1 VFLKEAGNLDLG
13 AQSFQATGARQN
25 GSGVRKFIAAEWL
38 YRENNSAEDAI
49 DICHRL
55 MPPEFSAASSVARW
69 MIYIIQSRQDRAER
83 PGVLKMHQLLKQD
96 MAPQASQSGLLAPDT
111 TGMNFY
117 RADPALTD
125 LLRIHLPEK
134 LFNHIEPHLDRL
146 GELAGGRL
154 DECARLADRHGPVL
168 HPRDKFGRDVQSIE
182 YHPAYHELERAAF
195 GEFGIHALSIR
206 KGIMGWPDKY
216 PVVAKHAFTFLFN
229 QTEFGMGCPINVTD
243 GCAKLLANFG
253 SEELK
258 AKYFD
263 GLTQT
268 DMSRLTQGGQFMT
281 EKEGGSDVGTLTT
294 SAVQEGDHW
303 RLYGEKWFCSNADA
317 KVVMLLARPEGAPP
331 GTRGVGLFLMP
342 RFLEDGSQNHYRIV
356 RLKDKLGTRSMASGE
371 IKLEGAI
378 AYAVGKLD
386 RGFVQMAEM
395 VNSSRL
401 SNGVKSTALMRRAWH
416 DAMTVA
422 KNRVVFGSRILDLPL
437 GRRQLLKIMLATE
450 QALSMSFLTADALDR
465 AEAGSQD
472 AAALLRILT
481 PTLKFRATRDARK
494 VCGDALEMRG
504 GIGYIEEFATARL
517 LRDAHLGSI
526 WEGTGNIVALD
537 ALKRAVG
544 RHGAES
550 ALAAD
555 LHARLDD
562 SAEVPQAWRDKL
574 RGLADRAVGFAREVA
589 AHSDNE
595 AESRR
600 ATSLLYHVASAV
612 QLAWEAQRIHARR
625 GDARRLL
632 LSRLVVDQRVTPN
645 DPFRLAE
652 NKSQGAIAALLLGD
666 RPAGMAEVGE
676 LLRGA

>member
-1 VFLKEAGNLDLG
+1 
-13 AQSFQATGARQN
+13 
-25 GSGVRKFIAAEWL
+25 
-38 YRENNSAEDAI
+38 
-49 DICHRL
+49 
-55 MPPEFSAASSVARW
+55 
-69 MIYIIQSRQDRAER
+69 
-83 PGVLKMHQLLKQD
+83 MHQLAKHDQVTMPAEL
-96 MAPQASQSGLLAPDT
+96 PGLLAPDT
-111 TGMNFY
+111 SGMNFY
-117 RADPALTD
+117 RADLALTD
-125 LLRIHLPEK
+125 LLRIHLPEA
-134 LFNHIEPHLDRL
+134 LFRHIEPHLDRL
-146 GELAGGRL
+146 GALAGGHL
-154 DECARLADRHGPVL
+154 DECARLADRHVPVL
-168 HPRDKFGRDVQSIE
+168 HQRDRFGRDAQWIE
-182 YHPAYHELERAAF
+182 YHPAYRELERAAF
-195 GEFGIHALSIR
+195 GEFGIHAMSLR
-206 KGIMGWPDKY
+206 KGIMGWPQPY

-229 QTEFGMGCPINVTD
+229 QAEFGLGCPINVTD
-243 GCAKLLANFG
+243 GCGKLLAKFG
-253 SEELK
+253 SEALK
-258 AKYFD
+258 TKYLD

-281 EKEGGSDVGTLTT
+281 EKEGGSDVGKLTT
-294 SAVQEGDHW
+294 TAVQEGDHW
-303 RLYGEKWFCSNADA
+303 RLTGEKWFCSNADA
-317 KVVMLLARPEGAPP
+317 QVVMLLARPQGAEG

-342 RFLEDGSQNHYRIV
+342 RLLDDGSPNHYRIV

-401 SNGVKSTALMRRAWH
+401 SNGVKSTALMRRAHH

-422 KNRVVFGSRILDLPL
+422 KNRVVFGSRIIDLPL
-437 GRRQLLKIMLATE
+437 ARRQLMKIMLATE
-450 QALSMSFLTADALDR
+450 QALSMSFVTADALDR

-537 ALKRAVG
+537 TLKRAVG
-544 RHGAES
+544 RHGAEA

-562 SAEVPQAWRDKL
+562 SAGVPQAWRGTL
-574 RGLADRAVGFAREVA
+574 RDLTDRAIGFAREVA
-589 AHSDNE
+589 SRSDNE
-595 AESRR
+595 ADARR
-600 ATSLLYHVASAV
+600 ATSLLYHAASAV
-612 QLAWEAQRIHARR
+612 TLAWEGGRIHQMR

-632 LSRLVVDQRVTPN
+632 LSRMVVDHRVSPG

-652 NKSQGAIAALLLGD
+652 NATQRAVTSHLLGD
-666 RPAGMAEVGE
+666 RAVGMAEVGE
-676 LLRGA
+676 LLIGA

>member
-1 VFLKEAGNLDLG
+1 
-13 AQSFQATGARQN
+13 
-25 GSGVRKFIAAEWL
+25 
-38 YRENNSAEDAI
+38 
-49 DICHRL
+49 
-55 MPPEFSAASSVARW
+55 
-69 MIYIIQSRQDRAER
+69 
-83 PGVLKMHQLLKQD
+83 MHQLAKHGD
-96 MAPQASQSGLLAPDT
+96 VTTPADRPGLLAPDT
-111 TGMNFY
+111 SGMNFY

-125 LLRIHLPEK
+125 LLRIHLPDP
-134 LFNHIEPHLDRL
+134 LFRHIEPHLDRL
-146 GELAGGRL
+146 GALAGGHL
-154 DECARLADRHGPVL
+154 DECARLADRHVPVL
-168 HPRDKFGRDVQSIE
+168 HQRDRFGRDAQWIE
-182 YHPAYHELERAAF
+182 YHPAYRELERAAF
-195 GEFGIHALSIR
+195 GEFGIHAMSLR
-206 KGIMGWPDKY
+206 KGIMGWPQPY

-229 QTEFGMGCPINVTD
+229 QAEFGLGCPINVTD
-243 GCAKLLANFG
+243 GCAKLLARFG
-253 SEELK
+253 SDALK
-258 AKYFD
+258 AKYLD

-268 DMSRLTQGGQFMT
+268 DLSRLTQGGQFMT

-294 SAVQEGDHW
+294 TAVQEGDHW
-303 RLYGEKWFCSNADA
+303 RLTGEKWFCSNADA
-317 KVVMLLARPEGAPP
+317 KVVMLLARPQGAEG

-342 RFLEDGSQNHYRIV
+342 RFLDDGSPNHYRIV

-401 SNGVKSTALMRRAWH
+401 SNGVKSTALMRRAHH

-422 KNRVVFGSRILDLPL
+422 RNRVVFGQRIIDLPL
-437 GRRQLLKIMLATE
+437 ARRQLMKIMLATE
-450 QALSMSFLTADALDR
+450 QALSMSFVTADALDR
-465 AEAGSQD
+465 GEAGSQD

-526 WEGTGNIVALD
+526 WEGTGNIVAID

-544 RHGAES
+544 RHGADA

-562 SAEVPQAWRDKL
+562 AANVPQAWRSTL
-574 RGLADRAVGFAREVA
+574 RDLTDRAIGFAREVA
-589 AHSDNE
+589 SRVDNE
-595 AESRR
+595 AEARR

-612 QLAWEAQRIHARR
+612 VLAWEGGRIHEMR

-632 LSRLVVDQRVTPN
+632 LSRMVIDHRVAAR
-645 DPFRLAE
+645 DPFRLTE
-652 NKSQGAIAALLLGD
+652 NPVQRAITDHLLGERAVD
-666 RPAGMAEVGE
+666 MAEVGE
-676 LLRGA
+676 LLAAA

>member
-1 VFLKEAGNLDLG
+1 
-13 AQSFQATGARQN
+13 
-25 GSGVRKFIAAEWL
+25 
-38 YRENNSAEDAI
+38 
-49 DICHRL
+49 
-55 MPPEFSAASSVARW
+55 
-69 MIYIIQSRQDRAER
+69 
-83 PGVLKMHQLLKQD
+83 MHQPARHD
-96 MAPQASQSGLLAPDT
+96 DVTSPADRPGLLAPDT
-111 TGMNFY
+111 SGMNFY

-125 LLRIHLPEK
+125 LLRIHLPDA
-134 LFNHIEPHLDRL
+134 LFRHIEPHLDRL
-146 GELAGGRL
+146 GALAGGHL
-154 DECARLADRHGPVL
+154 DECARLADRHVPVL
-168 HPRDKFGRDVQSIE
+168 HQRDRFGRDAQWIE
-182 YHPAYHELERAAF
+182 YHPAYRELERAAF
-195 GEFGIHALSIR
+195 GEFGIHAMSLR
-206 KGIMGWPDKY
+206 KGIMGWPEPY

-229 QTEFGMGCPINVTD
+229 QAEFGLGCPINVTD
-243 GCAKLLANFG
+243 GCAKLLSKFG
-253 SEELK
+253 SEALK
-258 AKYFD
+258 AKYLD

-294 SAVQEGDHW
+294 TAVQEGDHW
-303 RLYGEKWFCSNADA
+303 LLSGEKWFCSNADA
-317 KVVMLLARPEGAPP
+317 KVVMLLARPQGAAG

-342 RFLEDGSQNHYRIV
+342 RFLDDGSPNHYRIV

-371 IKLEGAI
+371 IKLEGAV
-378 AYAVGKLD
+378 AYAVGRLD

-401 SNGVKSTALMRRAWH
+401 SNGVKSTALMRRAHH
-416 DAMTVA
+416 DAMTVTR
-422 KNRVVFGSRILDLPL
+422 NRVVFGSRIIDLPL
-437 GRRQLLKIMLATE
+437 ARRQLMKIMLPTE

-465 AEAGSQD
+465 GEAGSQD

-526 WEGTGNIVALD
+526 WEGTGNIVAID

-544 RHGAES
+544 RHGADS

-562 SAEVPQAWRDKL
+562 SANVPQAWRSRL
-574 RGLADRAVGFAREVA
+574 RDLTDRAIGFAREVA
-589 AHSDNE
+589 GRIDNE
-595 AESRR
+595 AEARR

-612 QLAWEAQRIHARR
+612 ALAWEGGRIHEMR

-632 LSRLVVDQRVTPN
+632 LSRMVIDHRVSAS
-645 DPFRLAE
+645 DPFRLTE
-652 NKSQGAIAALLLGD
+652 NPVQRAMTDRLLGE
-666 RPAGMAEVGE
+666 RAVGMAEVGE
-676 LLRGA
+676 LLGTA

>member
-1 VFLKEAGNLDLG
+1 
-13 AQSFQATGARQN
+13 
-25 GSGVRKFIAAEWL
+25 
-38 YRENNSAEDAI
+38 
-49 DICHRL
+49 
-55 MPPEFSAASSVARW
+55 
-69 MIYIIQSRQDRAER
+69 
-83 PGVLKMHQLLKQD
+83 MHQLLSRD
-96 MAPQASQSGLLAPDT
+96 DISTGAAPGLLAPDT

-117 RADPALTD
+117 RADPALYA
-125 LLRIHLPEK
+125 LLRIHLPAA
-134 LFNHIEPHLDRL
+134 LLQHLVPHLDRL
-146 GELAGGRL
+146 GQLAGGYL

-168 HPRDKFGRDVQSIE
+168 HQRDRFGRDVQWIE
-182 YHPAYHELERAAF
+182 YHPAYRELERAAF
-195 GEFGIHALSIR
+195 GEFGIHAMSLR
-206 KGIMGWPDKY
+206 KGILGWPDPY
-216 PVVAKHAFTFLFN
+216 PVIAKHAFTFLFN
-229 QTEFGMGCPINVTD
+229 QAEFGLGCPINVTD
-243 GCAKLLANFG
+243 GCAKLLAKFG
-253 SEELK
+253 SQELQD
-258 AKYFD
+258 KYLD

-268 DMSRLTQGGQFMT
+268 DMERLTQGGQFMT

-294 SAVQEGDHW
+294 TAVQEGGHW
-303 RLYGEKWFCSNADA
+303 RLTGEKWFCSNADA
-317 KVVMLLARPEGAPP
+317 EVVMLLARPEGAPG

-342 RFLEDGSQNHYRIV
+342 RFLDDGTQNHYRIV

-378 AYAVGKLD
+378 AYSVGRLD

-401 SNGVKSTALMRRAWH
+401 SNGVKSTALMRRAYH

-422 KNRVVFGSRILDLPL
+422 SSRIVFGRRIIDLPL
-437 GRRQLLKIMLATE
+437 GRRQLMKIMLATE
-450 QALSMSFLTADALDR
+450 QALSLSFVTADALDR

-504 GIGYIEEFATARL
+504 GIGYVEEFATARL

-555 LHARLDD
+555 LHARLDE
-562 SAEVPQAWRDKL
+562 SAQVPQTWRDQL
-574 RGLADRAVGFAREVA
+574 RVLVDRTIGFARAVA
-589 AHSDNE
+589 ADADNE
-595 AESRR
+595 ADARR
-600 ATSLLYHVASAV
+600 ATSLLYHLASAV
-612 QLAWEAQRIHARR
+612 TLAWEAGRIHAMR

-632 LSRLVVDQRVTPN
+632 LSKLVVQHRLEVN

-652 NKSQGAIAALLLGD
+652 NRSQDAIADLLLGGQA
-666 RPAGMAEVGE
+666 AGMAEVGE
-676 LLRGA
+676 LLAAT

>member
-1 VFLKEAGNLDLG
+1 M
-13 AQSFQATGARQN
+13 QP
-25 GSGVRKFIAAEWL
+25 
-38 YRENNSAEDAI
+38 
-49 DICHRL
+49 H
-55 MPPEFSAASSVARW
+55 
-69 MIYIIQSRQDRAER
+69 
-83 PGVLKMHQLLKQD
+83 KQD
-96 MAPQASQSGLLAPDT
+96 LKTPSASQPGLLAPDT

-125 LLRIHLPEK
+125 LLKLHLSDA
-134 LFNHIEPHLDRL
+134 LFRHIEPHLDRL
-146 GELAGGRL
+146 GGLAGGYL
-154 DECARLADRHGPVL
+154 DECARLADRHTPVL
-168 HPRDKFGRDVQSIE
+168 HQRDKFGRDVQNIE
-182 YHPAYHELERAAF
+182 YHPAYREIEKAAF
-195 GEFGIHALSIR
+195 GEFGIHALSLR

-253 SEELK
+253 SEALK
-258 AKYFD
+258 AKYLD

-294 SAVQEGDHW
+294 RAVQEGDHW

-317 KVVMLLARPEGAPP
+317 KVVMLLARPEGAGP

-342 RFLEDGSQNHYRIV
+342 RFLDDGSQNHYRIV

-371 IKLEGAI
+371 IKFDGAI

-416 DAMTVA
+416 DAITVA
-422 KNRVVFGSRILDLPL
+422 RGRVVFGQRIIDLPL
-437 GRRQLLKIMLATE
+437 ARRQLMKIMLPTE

-494 VCGDALEMRG
+494 VCGDAMEMRG
-504 GIGYIEEFATARL
+504 GIGYIEEFVTPRL

-526 WEGTGNIVALD
+526 WEGTGNIVAID

-544 RHGAES
+544 RHGADN

-562 SAEVPQAWRDKL
+562 SPNVPQAWRNRL
-574 RGLADRAVGFAREVA
+574 RELSDRAIVFAREVA
-589 AHSDNE
+589 GRIDNE
-595 AESRR
+595 GDARR

-612 QLAWEAQRIHARR
+612 ALAWEGGRIHEMR

-632 LSRLVVDQRVTPN
+632 LSRMVIDHRVMPG

-652 NKSQGAIAALLLGD
+652 NTVQRRMTEHLLGD
-666 RPAGMAEVGE
+666 SAVGMAEVGE
-676 LLRGA
+676 LLDAA

>member
-1 VFLKEAGNLDLG
+1 
-13 AQSFQATGARQN
+13 
-25 GSGVRKFIAAEWL
+25 
-38 YRENNSAEDAI
+38 
-49 DICHRL
+49 
-55 MPPEFSAASSVARW
+55 
-69 MIYIIQSRQDRAER
+69 
-83 PGVLKMHQLLKQD
+83 
-96 MAPQASQSGLLAPDT
+96 
-111 TGMNFY
+111 MNFY
-117 RADPALTD
+117 RADPALAD
-125 LLRIHLPEK
+125 LLRLHLPTP
-134 LFNHIEPHLDRL
+134 LFRHIEPHLDRL
-146 GELAGGRL
+146 GGLAGGHL
-154 DECARLADRHGPVL
+154 DECARLADRHPPVL
-168 HPRDKFGRDVQSIE
+168 HPRDRFGRDFQTIE
-182 YHPAYHELERAAF
+182 YHPAYRELERAAF
-195 GEFGIHALSIR
+195 GEFGIHAMSQR
-206 KGIMGWPDKY
+206 KGILGWPEPY

-258 AKYFD
+258 AKYLD

-268 DMSRLTQGGQFMT
+268 DMSKLTQGGQFMT

-294 SAVQEGDHW
+294 TAVQEGDHW
-303 RLYGEKWFCSNADA
+303 RLTGEKWFCSNADA
-317 KVVMLLARPEGAPP
+317 KIVMLLARPQGAEG

-342 RFLEDGSQNHYRIV
+342 RFLDDGSQNHYRIV

-371 IKLEGAI
+371 IKFEGAI

-386 RGFVQMAEM
+386 RGFAQMAEM

-401 SNGVKSTALMRRAWH
+401 SNGVKSTALMRRAHH

-422 KNRVVFGSRILDLPL
+422 QNRVVFGSRIVDLPL
-437 GRRQLLKIMLATE
+437 ARRQLMKIMLPTE

-504 GIGYIEEFATARL
+504 GIGYIEEFATGRL

-537 ALKRAVG
+537 AVKRAVG
-544 RHGAES
+544 RHGADA
-550 ALAAD
+550 ALASD

-562 SAEVPQAWRDKL
+562 SGMVPRAFRDRL
-574 RGLADRAVGFAREVA
+574 RGLVDRAIGFAREVA
-589 AHSDNE
+589 SRAEYE
-595 AESRR
+595 AEARR
-600 ATSLLYHVASAV
+600 ATSLLYHAASAV
-612 QLAWEAQRIHARR
+612 ALAWESGRIEAMR

-632 LSRLVVDQRVTPN
+632 LSRLVIDHRMSMG
-645 DPFRLAE
+645 DPFRVTE
-652 NKSQGAIAALLLGD
+652 NATQHAIATHLLGE
-666 RPAGMAEVGE
+666 RAVGIVEVGE
-676 LLRGA
+676 LVCAA

>member
-1 VFLKEAGNLDLG
+1 M
-13 AQSFQATGARQN
+13 QQPIRSQA
-25 GSGVRKFIAAEWL
+25 
-38 YRENNSAEDAI
+38 
-49 DICHRL
+49 
-55 MPPEFSAASSVARW
+55 
-69 MIYIIQSRQDRAER
+69 
-83 PGVLKMHQLLKQD
+83 
-96 MAPQASQSGLLAPDT
+96 APADQPGLLAPDT

-125 LLRIHLPEK
+125 LLRLHLPEA
-134 LFNHIEPHLDRL
+134 LFRHIEPHLDRL
-146 GELAGGRL
+146 GALAGGHL
-154 DECARLADRHGPVL
+154 DECARLADRHTPVL
-168 HPRDKFGRDVQSIE
+168 HQRDRFGRDSQYIE
-182 YHPAYHELERAAF
+182 YHPAYRELEKAAF
-195 GEFGIHALSIR
+195 GEFGIHAMSIR
-206 KGIMGWPDKY
+206 KGILGWPDKY
-216 PVVAKHAFTFLFN
+216 PVAAKHAFTFLFN
-229 QTEFGMGCPINVTD
+229 QAEFGLGCPINVTD
-243 GCAKLLANFG
+243 GCAKLLNNFG
-253 SEELK
+253 SEALK
-258 AKYFD
+258 AKYLD

-268 DMSRLTQGGQFMT
+268 DMGKLTQGGQFMT

-294 SAVQEGDHW
+294 TAVQEGEHW

-317 KVVMLLARPEGAPP
+317 KVVMLLARPEGAGP

-342 RFLEDGSQNHYRIV
+342 RTLDDGTPNHYRIV

-401 SNGVKSTALMRRAWH
+401 SNGVKSTALMRRAHH

-422 KNRVVFGSRILDLPL
+422 QNRVVFGSRIIDLPL
-437 GRRQLLKIMLATE
+437 ARRQLMKIMLATE
-450 QALSMSFLTADALDR
+450 QALSMSFVTADALDR

-504 GIGYIEEFATARL
+504 GIGYIEEFVNPRL

-526 WEGTGNIVALD
+526 WEGTGNIVAID

-544 RHGAES
+544 RHGADA

-555 LHARLDD
+555 LHARLGD
-562 SAEVPQAWRDKL
+562 SANVPQAWRDRL
-574 RGLADRAVGFAREVA
+574 HELADRAVGFAREVA
-589 AHSDNE
+589 SRMENE
-595 AESRR
+595 ADARR

-612 QLAWEAQRIHARR
+612 ALAWEGGRIHEMR

-632 LSRLVVDQRVTPN
+632 LSRMVIDHRVSPA
-645 DPFRLAE
+645 DPFQLAE
-652 NKSQGAIAALLLGD
+652 TATQRKITDHLLGEHSV
-666 RPAGMAEVGE
+666 GMAEVGE
-676 LLRGA
+676 LLKVA

>member
-1 VFLKEAGNLDLG
+1 
-13 AQSFQATGARQN
+13 
-25 GSGVRKFIAAEWL
+25 
-38 YRENNSAEDAI
+38 
-49 DICHRL
+49 
-55 MPPEFSAASSVARW
+55 
-69 MIYIIQSRQDRAER
+69 MINIGWNEQGLNMQPRMHDRATANQ
-83 PGVLKMHQLLKQD
+83 P
-96 MAPQASQSGLLAPDT
+96 GLLAPDT

-125 LLRIHLPEK
+125 LLRLHLPDA
-134 LFNHIEPHLDRL
+134 LFRHIEPQLDRL
-146 GELAGGRL
+146 GALAGGYL
-154 DECARLADRHGPVL
+154 DECARLADRHVPVL
-168 HPRDKFGRDVQSIE
+168 HQRDRFGRDAQWIE
-182 YHPAYHELERAAF
+182 YHPAYRELERAAF
-195 GEFGIHALSIR
+195 GEFGIHAMSLR
-206 KGIMGWPDKY
+206 KGIMGWPQPY

-229 QTEFGMGCPINVTD
+229 QAEFGLGCPINVTD
-243 GCAKLLANFG
+243 GCANLLARFG
-253 SEELK
+253 SEALQ
-258 AKYFD
+258 AKYLD

-268 DMSRLTQGGQFMT
+268 DMSKLTQGGQFMT

-294 SAVQEGDHW
+294 KAVQEGDHW
-303 RLYGEKWFCSNADA
+303 RLSGEKWFCSNADA
-317 KVVMLLARPEGAPP
+317 GVVMLLARPEGAAA

-342 RFLEDGSQNHYRIV
+342 RRLDDGSPNHYRIV

-378 AYAVGKLD
+378 GYAVGKLD

-401 SNGVKSTALMRRAWH
+401 SNGVKSTALMRRAYH
-416 DAMTVA
+416 DAMAVA
-422 KNRVVFGSRILDLPL
+422 RNRVVFGSRIVDLPL
-437 GRRQLLKIMLATE
+437 ARRQLMKIMLPTE

-526 WEGTGNIVALD
+526 WEGTGNIVAID

-555 LHARLDD
+555 RHARLDD
-562 SAEVPQAWRDKL
+562 SANVPDAWRDRL
-574 RGLADRAVGFAREVA
+574 RGLTDRAIGFAREVA
-589 AHSDNE
+589 GGSENE
-595 AESRR
+595 ADARR

-612 QLAWEAQRIHARR
+612 ALTWEGGRIHEMR

-632 LSRLVVDQRVTPN
+632 LGCMVIDHRLNPD
-645 DPFRLAE
+645 DPFRLTE
-652 NKSQGAIAALLLGD
+652 NAAQRAITDHLLGD
-666 RPAGMAEVGE
+666 RAVGMAEVGE
-676 LLRGA
+676 LLMAA

>member
-1 VFLKEAGNLDLG
+1 MAADQGGAQMHAPGKHEAG
-13 AQSFQATGARQN
+13 A
-25 GSGVRKFIAAEWL
+25 
-38 YRENNSAEDAI
+38 SADK
-49 DICHRL
+49 
-55 MPPEFSAASSVARW
+55 
-69 MIYIIQSRQDRAER
+69 
-83 PGVLKMHQLLKQD
+83 PGLI
-96 MAPQASQSGLLAPDT
+96 APDT
-111 TGMNFY
+111 SGMNFY

-125 LLRIHLPEK
+125 LLRIHLADE
-134 LFNHIEPHLDRL
+134 LFRHIEPHLDRL
-146 GELAGGRL
+146 GALAGGPL

-168 HPRDKFGRDVQSIE
+168 HQRDRFGSDAQWIE
-182 YHPAYHELERAAF
+182 YHPAYRELEKAAF
-195 GEFGIHALSIR
+195 GEFGIHAMSLR
-206 KGIMGWPDKY
+206 KGILGWPQTY

-229 QTEFGMGCPINVTD
+229 QAEFGLGCPINVTD

-253 SEELK
+253 DAALK
-258 AKYFD
+258 AKYLD

-268 DMSRLTQGGQFMT
+268 DMAKLTQGGQFMT
-281 EKEGGSDVGTLTT
+281 EKEGGSDVGKLTAT
-294 SAVQEGDHW
+294 AVQEGEHW
-303 RLYGEKWFCSNADA
+303 RLTGEKWFCSNADA
-317 KVVMLLARPEGAPP
+317 KVIMLLARPQGAAG

-342 RFLEDGSQNHYRIV
+342 RFLDDGSPNHYRIV

-422 KNRVVFGSRILDLPL
+422 KNRVVFGSRIIDMPL
-437 GRRQLLKIMLATE
+437 ARRQLMKIMLATE
-450 QALSMSFLTADALDR
+450 QALSMSFITADALDR

-517 LRDAHLGSI
+517 LRDSHLGSI

-544 RHGAES
+544 RHGADA

-562 SAEVPQAWRDKL
+562 STGVPQAWRGRL
-574 RGLADRAVGFAREVA
+574 RDLTDRALGFARDVA
-589 AHSDNE
+589 ARTDNE
-595 AESRR
+595 AEARR

-612 QLAWEAQRIHARR
+612 ALAWEAGRIHDMR
-625 GDARRLL
+625 GDSRRLL
-632 LSRLVVDQRVTPN
+632 LSRLVIDHRVSPS
-645 DPFRLAE
+645 DPFRLTE
-652 NKSQGAIAALLLGD
+652 NAVEQKIATPLLGERD
-666 RPAGMAEVGE
+666 AGMSEVGE
-676 LLRGA
+676 LVLAA

>member
-1 VFLKEAGNLDLG
+1 MRKLTRRDDVTERAG
-13 AQSFQATGARQN
+13 QA
-25 GSGVRKFIAAEWL
+25 
-38 YRENNSAEDAI
+38 
-49 DICHRL
+49 
-55 MPPEFSAASSVARW
+55 
-69 MIYIIQSRQDRAER
+69 
-83 PGVLKMHQLLKQD
+83 
-96 MAPQASQSGLLAPDT
+96 GLLAPDT
-111 TGMNFY
+111 SGLNFY

-125 LLRIHLPEK
+125 LLRIHLDDR
-134 LFNHIEPHLDRL
+134 LFRHIEPHLDRL
-146 GELAGGRL
+146 GALAGGAL

-168 HPRDKFGRDVQSIE
+168 HQRDRFGRDVQGIE
-182 YHPAYHELERAAF
+182 YHPAYRELEKAAF
-195 GEFGIHALSIR
+195 GEFGIHAMSNA
-206 KGIMGWPDKY
+206 KGILGWPYKY

-229 QTEFGMGCPINVTD
+229 QAEFGLGCPINVTD

-253 SEELK
+253 SAELK
-258 AKYFD
+258 ARYLD
-263 GLTQT
+263 GLTT
-268 DMSRLTQGGQFMT
+268 TNMDKLTQGGQFMT
-281 EKEGGSDVGTLTT
+281 EKEGGSDVGTLMTT
-294 SAVQEGDHW
+294 AVAEGDYW
-303 RLYGEKWFCSNADA
+303 RLHGEKWFCSNADA
-317 KVVMLLARPEGAPP
+317 EVVMLLARPEGAGP

-342 RFLEDGSQNHYRIV
+342 RFLDDGSQNHYRIV

-378 AYAVGKLD
+378 AYAVGRLD

-401 SNGVKSTALMRRAWH
+401 SNGVKSTALMRRAHH

-422 KNRVVFGSRILDLPL
+422 TNRVVFGRRIIDLPL
-437 GRRQLLKIMLATE
+437 GRRQLLKIALATE

-504 GIGYIEEFATARL
+504 GIGYVEEFATARL

-526 WEGTGNIVALD
+526 WEGTGNVVALD

-544 RHGAES
+544 RHGAEA
-550 ALAAD
+550 ALSAD
-555 LHARLDD
+555 LHVRLDD
-562 SAEVPQAWRDKL
+562 SGTVPQAFRDRL
-574 RGLADRAVGFAREVA
+574 RGLVDRAIGFAREVA
-589 AHSDNE
+589 SRADNE
-595 AESRR
+595 AEARR

-612 QLAWEAQRIHARR
+612 SLCWESGRIDAMR

-632 LSRLVVDQRVTPN
+632 LSRLVIDHRLPAH

-652 NKSQGAIAALLLGD
+652 NATQEIIADHLL
-666 RPAGMAEVGE
+666 RERAVGMAEVGE
-676 LLRGA
+676 LVLAA

>member
-1 VFLKEAGNLDLG
+1 
-13 AQSFQATGARQN
+13 
-25 GSGVRKFIAAEWL
+25 
-38 YRENNSAEDAI
+38 
-49 DICHRL
+49 
-55 MPPEFSAASSVARW
+55 
-69 MIYIIQSRQDRAER
+69 
-83 PGVLKMHQLLKQD
+83 MHQLLKD
-96 MAPQASQSGLLAPDT
+96 EAGKALEPGSLAPDT
-111 TGMNFY
+111 SGMNFY
-117 RADPALTD
+117 RADPALAD
-125 LLRIHLPEK
+125 LLRIYLPEA
-134 LFNHIEPHLDRL
+134 LFRHVEPHLDRL
-146 GELAGGRL
+146 GQLAGGHL
-154 DECARLADRHGPVL
+154 DECARLADRHTPIL
-168 HPRDKFGRDVQSIE
+168 HQRDRFGRDVQWIE
-182 YHPAYHELERAAF
+182 YHPAYRELERAAF
-195 GEFGIHALSIR
+195 GEFGIHAMSIR
-206 KGIMGWPDKY
+206 EGILGWPARY

-229 QTEFGMGCPINVTD
+229 QAEFGLGCPINVTD

-258 AKYFD
+258 ARYLD

-268 DMSRLTQGGQFMT
+268 DMGKLTQGGQFMT

-294 SAVQEGDHW
+294 RALPEGGHW
-303 RLYGEKWFCSNADA
+303 RLHGEKWFCSNADA
-317 KVVMLLARPEGAPP
+317 KVVMLLARPERAAP

-342 RFLEDGSQNHYRIV
+342 RFLDDGSQNRYRIV

-378 AYAVGKLD
+378 AYAVGRLD

-401 SNGVKSTALMRRAWH
+401 SNGVKSTALMRRAHH

-422 KNRVVFGSRILDLPL
+422 ANRVVFGSRIIDLPL
-437 GRRQLLKIMLATE
+437 GRRQLMKIALATE

-562 SAEVPQAWRDKL
+562 SIDVPTAWRDRL
-574 RGLADRAVGFAREVA
+574 RGLTDRAISFAREVA
-589 AHSDNE
+589 ARNENE
-595 AESRR
+595 AEARR
-600 ATSLLYHVASAV
+600 ATSLLYHAASAV
-612 QLAWEAQRIHARR
+612 QLAWEAARIHAWR

-632 LSRLVVDQRVTPN
+632 LSRLVVDHRLSPG
-645 DPFRLAE
+645 DPFRLTE
-652 NKSQGAIAALLLGD
+652 NKLQDAITSHLLGKRD
-666 RPAGMAEVGE
+666 VGMAEVGE
-676 LLRGA
+676 LVLAA

>member
-1 VFLKEAGNLDLG
+1 MQPLKHNR
-13 AQSFQATGARQN
+13 ATDT
-25 GSGVRKFIAAEWL
+25 VK
-38 YRENNSAEDAI
+38 
-49 DICHRL
+49 
-55 MPPEFSAASSVARW
+55 
-69 MIYIIQSRQDRAER
+69 
-83 PGVLKMHQLLKQD
+83 K
-96 MAPQASQSGLLAPDT
+96 SGLLAPDT

-125 LLRIHLPEK
+125 LLRLHLPDA
-134 LFNHIEPHLDRL
+134 LFRHIEPHLDRL
-146 GELAGGRL
+146 GGLAGGHL
-154 DECARLADRHGPVL
+154 DECARLADRHPPVL
-168 HPRDKFGRDVQSIE
+168 HQRDRFGGDSQTIE
-182 YHPAYHELERAAF
+182 YHPAYRELEKAAF
-195 GEFGIHALSIR
+195 GEFGIHAMSVR
-206 KGIMGWPDKY
+206 KGILGWPDKY

-229 QTEFGMGCPINVTD
+229 QAEFGLGCPINVTD
-243 GCAKLLANFG
+243 GCAKLLNNFG
-253 SEELK
+253 SEPLK
-258 AKYFD
+258 ARYLD

-268 DMSRLTQGGQFMT
+268 DMNKLTQGGQFMT
-281 EKEGGSDVGTLTT
+281 EKEGGSDVGTLTST
-294 SAVQEGDHW
+294 AVQDGDHW
-303 RLYGEKWFCSNADA
+303 RLTGEKWFCSNADA
-317 KVVMLLARPEGAPP
+317 EVVMLLARPEGAGP

-342 RFLEDGSQNHYRIV
+342 RRLEDGSQNHYRIV

-401 SNGVKSTALMRRAWH
+401 SNGVKSTALMRRAHH

-422 KNRVVFGSRILDLPL
+422 KNRVVFGQRIIDLPL
-437 GRRQLLKIMLATE
+437 ARRQLMKIMLATE
-450 QALSMSFLTADALDR
+450 QALSMSFMTADALDR

-526 WEGTGNIVALD
+526 WEGTGNIVAID
-537 ALKRAVG
+537 TLKRAVG
-544 RHGAES
+544 RHGADA

-562 SAEVPQAWRDKL
+562 SANVPQAWRDRL
-574 RGLADRAVGFAREVA
+574 RGLSDRAIGFAREVA
-589 AHSDNE
+589 SRTDNE
-595 AESRR
+595 AEARR

-612 QLAWEAQRIHARR
+612 QLCWEGGRIHEMR
-625 GDARRLL
+625 GDAKRLL
-632 LSRLVVDQRVTPN
+632 LSRMVVDHRVTTG
-645 DPFRLAE
+645 DPFRLTE
-652 NKSQGAIAALLLGD
+652 NDTQREITAHLLGERD
-666 RPAGMAEVGE
+666 VGMAEVGE
-676 LLRGA
+676 LLSAA

>member
-1 VFLKEAGNLDLG
+1 
-13 AQSFQATGARQN
+13 
-25 GSGVRKFIAAEWL
+25 
-38 YRENNSAEDAI
+38 
-49 DICHRL
+49 
-55 MPPEFSAASSVARW
+55 
-69 MIYIIQSRQDRAER
+69 
-83 PGVLKMHQLLKQD
+83 MHQLTRNGSSNNGDQ
-96 MAPQASQSGLLAPDT
+96 PGLLAPDT
-111 TGMNFY
+111 SGMNFY

-125 LLRIHLPEK
+125 LLRIYLPDS
-134 LFNHIEPHLDRL
+134 LFRHIEPHLDRL
-146 GELAGGRL
+146 GELAGGYL
-154 DECARLADRHGPVL
+154 DECARLADRHVPVL
-168 HPRDKFGRDVQSIE
+168 HQRDRFGRDAQWIE
-182 YHPAYHELERAAF
+182 YHPAYRELERAAF
-195 GEFGIHALSIR
+195 GEFGIHAMSVR
-206 KGIMGWPDKY
+206 TGILRWPEKY

-229 QTEFGMGCPINVTD
+229 QAEFGLGCPINVTD
-243 GCAKLLANFG
+243 GCAKLLTNFG

-258 AKYFD
+258 AKYLD

-268 DMSRLTQGGQFMT
+268 DMAKLTQGGQFMT
-281 EKEGGSDVGTLTT
+281 EKEGGSDVGTLT
-294 SAVQEGDHW
+294 SRALPDGGHW
-303 RLYGEKWFCSNADA
+303 RLHGEKWFCSNADA
-317 KVVMLLARPEGAPP
+317 KVVMLLARPEGAGP

-342 RFLEDGSQNHYRIV
+342 RFLDDGSPNYYRIV

-378 AYAVGKLD
+378 AYAVGRLD

-401 SNGVKSTALMRRAWH
+401 SNGVKSTALMRRAYH

-422 KNRVVFGSRILDLPL
+422 KNRVVFGSRIIDLPL
-437 GRRQLLKIMLATE
+437 GRRQLMKIMLATE

-494 VCGDALEMRG
+494 VCGDAMEMRG

-562 SAEVPQAWRDKL
+562 SAKVPQAWRDRL
-574 RGLADRAVGFAREVA
+574 RDLVDRSISFAREVA
-589 AHSDNE
+589 SGAENE
-595 AESRR
+595 PEARR

-612 QLAWEAQRIHARR
+612 QLCWEGARIHEMR
-625 GDARRLL
+625 GDARRML
-632 LSRLVVDQRVTPN
+632 LSRLVVDHRLLPS
-645 DPFRLAE
+645 DPFRVTE
-652 NKSQGAIAALLLGD
+652 NAAHSAIAKHLLED
-666 RPAGMAEVGE
+666 RAVGVTEIGE
-676 LLRGA
+676 LLLAA